1 MRHSATPTPDRAEG
15 DAIKSGSLSFSA
27 SNPPCQDVI
36 ARGAYARLAIGAM
49 RRWVGRHRA
58 LGAALAVCL
67 VLVGGALI
75 AVGLGSSTTAGSS
88 PHDVG
93 SVTQTV
99 GSPPSQSD
107 GSPNG
112 GYAGGEA
119 SSSIT
124 PLGLITALTG
134 LVSALAGLLA
144 AWVALR
150 TSLRTSALAQPPDGG
165 GKAAT

>member
-1 MRHSATPTPDRAEG
+1 MRRSVTSTPSKPRGTRSRVGVLPLAPAT
-15 DAIKSGSLSFSA
+15 
-27 SNPPCQDVI
+27 PPCQDVI
-36 ARGAYARLAIGAM
+36 ERGAYARLAIGDM

-58 LGAALAVCL
+58 LGATLAVCL
-67 VLVGGALI
+67 VLLGGALI
-75 AVGLGSSTTAGSS
+75 ATGLGSSTTAGLSDA
-88 PHDVG
+88 HDT
-93 SVTQTV
+93 VTHTV
-99 GSPPSQSD
+99 GSPPSQ
-107 GSPNG
+107 PNGPPSGG

-144 AWVALR
+144 AWAALR
-150 TSLRTSALAQPPDGG
+150 TSLRTSALAQPPDHG

>member
-1 MRHSATPTPDRAEG
+1 MRHSDLDPDQAER
-15 DAIKSGSLSFSA
+15 DAIKGGSCSFGA
-27 SNPPCQDVI
+27 SNPPLPRRD
-36 ARGAYARLAIGAM
+36 RTGAYARLAIGAM

-88 PHDVG
+88 THAAG
-93 SVTQTV
+93 SAIHTV

-107 GSPNG
+107 GSPSG
-112 GYAGGEA
+112 GDYAGAEA
-119 SSSIT
+119 PSSIT

-150 TSLRTSALAQPPDGG
+150 TSLRASALAQPPDRG